1 MENESDF
8 KDLVYEDYWREIE
21 VAGIEI
27 DDDVLRNKLYH
38 TFLKP
43 TKKDKKEY
51 IGIEIEIPIVNLNRE
66 AVDFDV
72 VHKVT
77 LEFKNQF
84 DSFDIEGIDYDGNIF
99 ALRDRYTDDMVCYD
113 CSYNNI
119 EFAMG
124 KEEDLFTIN
133 DRFLKY
139 YKFFKACFEEHNH
152 TLTGMGINPYRKYNQ
167 EIPIPNER
175 YLMLYNHLKSYS
187 DYDEMMYFHKYPGY
201 GMFSSASQVQLD
213 VPYDDLI
220 DNINIF
226 SKLEPIK
233 ALLFSNS
240 VLLEEHEEYVCFRDL
255 LWEYSTHGI
264 NPHNIG
270 MYDLEFANIN
280 ELLSYL
286 ESLNI
291 YCVMRDGIYINFP
304 SMGLKEFFSKDKIKG
319 EFYCK
324 GKYKSIEFEPSIN
337 DIKYLRAF
345 KFINLTFRGTLEYR
359 SVCTQPIKDSMS
371 VAAFHVGLKHK
382 INELNELFFYSP
394 FFHNGYNVTELRKL
408 LIKTEIPDL
417 IDEDGLYDLTEK
429 VLDLA
434 KDGLI
439 ERGLGEE
446 VFLQPLYDNVNNRS
460 NPGKR
465 ILELLK
471 SGMDLEDIIKIYG
484 EVN

>member
-1 MENESDF
+1 M
-8 KDLVYEDYWREIE
+8 KLIE
-21 VAGIEI
+21 
-27 DDDVLRNKLYH
+27 LYNH
-38 TFLKP
+38 L
-43 TKKDKKEY
+43 
-51 IGIEIEIPIVNLNRE
+51 E
-66 AVDFDV
+66 AV
-72 VHKVT
+72 
-77 LEFKNQF
+77 LPPL
-84 DSFDIEGIDYDGNIF
+84 DIEGIDYDGNIF

-124 KEEDLFTIN
+124 KEEDLFAIN

-270 MYDLEFANIN
+270 M
-280 ELLSYL
+280 
-286 ESLNI
+286 
-291 YCVMRDGIYINFP
+291 
-304 SMGLKEFFSKDKIKG
+304 
-319 EFYCK
+319 
-324 GKYKSIEFEPSIN
+324 
-337 DIKYLRAF
+337 
-345 KFINLTFRGTLEYR
+345 
-359 SVCTQPIKDSMS
+359 
-371 VAAFHVGLKHK
+371 
-382 INELNELFFYSP
+382 
-394 FFHNGYNVTELRKL
+394 
-408 LIKTEIPDL
+408 
-417 IDEDGLYDLTEK
+417 
-429 VLDLA
+429 
-434 KDGLI
+434 
-439 ERGLGEE
+439 
-446 VFLQPLYDNVNNRS
+446 
-460 NPGKR
+460 
-465 ILELLK
+465 
-471 SGMDLEDIIKIYG
+471 
-484 EVN
+484 